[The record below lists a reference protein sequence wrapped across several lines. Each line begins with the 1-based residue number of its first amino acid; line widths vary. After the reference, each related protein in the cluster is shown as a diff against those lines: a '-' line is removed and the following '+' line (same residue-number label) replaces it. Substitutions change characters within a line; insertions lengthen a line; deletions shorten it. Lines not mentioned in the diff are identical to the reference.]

1 MSADCAGKM
10 DVIRAAGAGFQV
22 KVCRGTD
29 AALRV
34 INCVY
39 LKKTSC
45 LHKGN
50 ENKNSTLLLEKSKDA
65 KKCFYSSGG
74 VEMANISHFYVPG
87 LLSIQTI

>member
-39 LKKTSC
+39 LKKHLAYIRGT
-45 LHKGN
+45 KI
-50 ENKNSTLLLEKSKDA
+50 KTA
-65 KKCFYSSGG
+65 PY
-74 VEMANISHFYVPG
+74 Y
-87 LLSIQTI
+87 